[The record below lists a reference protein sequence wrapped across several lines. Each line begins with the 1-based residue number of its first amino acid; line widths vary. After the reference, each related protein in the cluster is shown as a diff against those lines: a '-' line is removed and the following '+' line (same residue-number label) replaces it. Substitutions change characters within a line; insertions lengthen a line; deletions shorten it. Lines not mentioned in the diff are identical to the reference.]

1 MNHLIFFLS
10 VGAKGA
16 WAPRVDDREVRDRRT
31 GRENVAAGPL

>member
-16 WAPRVDDREVRDRRT
+16 WAPGVDDREVRDRRT
-31 GRENVAAGPL
+31 GRENVAVGPL